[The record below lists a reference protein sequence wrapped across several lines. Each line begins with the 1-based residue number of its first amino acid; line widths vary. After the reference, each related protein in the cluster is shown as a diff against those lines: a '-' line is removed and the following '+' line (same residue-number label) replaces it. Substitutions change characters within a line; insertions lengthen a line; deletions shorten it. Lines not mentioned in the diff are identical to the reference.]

1 MGVMDKAKQVGQLN
15 ELRKQA
21 QQLQKMLEAEVL
33 EHTYAG
39 GSVKVIIRGDQKI
52 QAIKIDETWMAN
64 QSHDKLENALKEA
77 VNQAVFEAQK
87 MATKKIQATGGLN
100 FPGM

>member
-1 MGVMDKAKQVGQLN
+1 MSLMDKAKQVGQMN
-15 ELRKQA
+15 EMRKQA

-39 GSVKVIIRGDQKI
+39 GAVKVIIRGDQKI
-52 QAIKIDETWMAN
+52 QAINIDEQWMGS
-64 QSHDKLENALKEA
+64 QSHDRLEAALKDA

-87 MATKKIQATGGLN
+87 MATKKIQSAGGLN
-100 FPGM
+100 F

>member
-1 MGVMDKAKQVGQLN
+1 MSLMDKAKQVGQMN

-21 QQLQKMLEAEVL
+21 QQLQKMLESEVL

-39 GSVKVIIRGDQKI
+39 GAVKVIIRGDQKI
-52 QAIKIDETWMAN
+52 QAIKIDQEWMSN
-64 QSHDKLENALKEA
+64 QGHDKLENSLKDA

-87 MATKKIQATGGLN
+87 MATKKIQAGGGLN
-100 FPGM
+100 LPGM